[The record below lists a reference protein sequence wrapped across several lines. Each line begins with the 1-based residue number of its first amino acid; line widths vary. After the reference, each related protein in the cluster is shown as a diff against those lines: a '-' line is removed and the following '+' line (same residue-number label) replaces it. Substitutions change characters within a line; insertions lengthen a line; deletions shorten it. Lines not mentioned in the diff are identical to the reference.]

1 MKISQIQQNEK
12 IEVKM
17 PKSFLVTALEPSTNL
32 HLKEVL
38 KVCVVGSIG
47 FMACI
52 CVALRIMQIK

>member
-12 IEVKM
+12 IEIKM
-17 PKSFLVTALEPSTNL
+17 PKSFLVTALEPSANL

-47 FMACI
+47 FMSCI